1 LIEPLATATHAVRVA
16 GGDLRGL
23 KVAVL
28 GAGTI
33 GLLLLIAV
41 RAAGAEAVAITDLQP
56 GKLERARRLGAKAAI
71 DARDEAAV
79 DRIKEALSGRP
90 DVVFDAVSIQPSI
103 NQAIALAQK
112 GGTVVVV
119 GVATG
124 PVQIPLPIIQDQ
136 EIRIEGSAM
145 YVRQD
150 VERAIELVRQGAV
163 PVEEMVTATY
173 PLERA
178 AEAFAA
184 AGSGE
189 QVKVQLTSYP
199 ESA

>member
-1 LIEPLATATHAVRVA
+1 
-16 GGDLRGL
+16 
-23 KVAVL
+23 VAVL